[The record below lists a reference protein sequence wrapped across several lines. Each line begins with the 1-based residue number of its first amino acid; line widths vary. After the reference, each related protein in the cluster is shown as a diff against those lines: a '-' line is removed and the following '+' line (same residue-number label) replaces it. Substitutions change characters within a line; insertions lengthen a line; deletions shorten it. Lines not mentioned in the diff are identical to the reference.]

1 MSIGEYLKANGYRNV
16 AEWALDSDYEYRQE
30 IDCWI
35 DEYGNIIDPR
45 QQLLAAIETM
55 LEYDKGGTA

>member
-30 IDCWI
+30 INC
-35 DEYGNIIDPR
+35 
-45 QQLLAAIETM
+45 
-55 LEYDKGGTA
+55 